1 MGTSGTGHDLCPS
14 LVSRAHQASGPS
26 CGGNW
31 KIIKTAFGFKGVAKN
46 IDPVLE
52 AAECCRPCRCSAVAV
67 ASCRSPTRPNLAPG
81 AEHLPVFPFPSPN
94 AHPRLGIAFRRQCA
108 RRLGLRPSC
117 HAPVRPLP
125 GLLAPCRRP
134 VGGARVLS
142 LGRPPPSDV
151 PVPVAFPPCQTRE
164 RPYVLPCRLLLGPGV
179 PSPSNEACA
188 A

>member
-67 ASCRSPTRPNLAPG
+67 ASCRSPTRPSLAPG
-81 AEHLPVFPFPSPN
+81 AEHLPVSFSQRTSS
-94 AHPRLGIAFRRQCA
+94 AWDCFRRQCA

-117 HAPVRPLP
+117 MRTALRGGRVHA
-125 GLLAPCRRP
+125 
-134 VGGARVLS
+134 
-142 LGRPPPSDV
+142 
-151 PVPVAFPPCQTRE
+151 CQTVASQQAHGR
-164 RPYVLPCRLLLGPGV
+164 RHLDPHPGRRLARLTHRWVRHPPLGKGTLFLSEGWNVDFHLL
-179 PSPSNEACA
+179 EE
-188 A
+188 